1 MWALFTAAA
10 NILEVPETE
19 LGGTLYENETHGISL
34 LIYDD
39 VPGGAGHARQLSE
52 RVPELIKE
60 AYRVV
65 DGHCG
70 CGEETCCYG
79 CIANYYNQMR
89 QAKLSRGAAKRILGA
104 LLFASSAA
112 DEKAFESDLADLEG
126 GEGVELEVSQDGTCL
141 GALPLNEA
149 LELAV
154 YPDSSQEWKS
164 LIEGLTELCSQ
175 VRKEVPDKD
184 VEVFDSEGASAYATF
199 VWRKSR
205 VMLLDEE
212 AAGDFDGEFGE
223 SWRNAAGWSV
233 FVVDECSAED
243 IACRLLGEV

>member
-1 MWALFTAAA
+1 
-10 NILEVPETE
+10 
-19 LGGTLYENETHGISL
+19 
-34 LIYDD
+34 
-39 VPGGAGHARQLSE
+39 
-52 RVPELIKE
+52 
-60 AYRVV
+60 
-65 DGHCG
+65 
-70 CGEETCCYG
+70 
-79 CIANYYNQMR
+79 MR

-104 LLFASSAA
+104 LLFASSATE
-112 DEKAFESDLADLEG
+112 EKVSESAFADLEG
-126 GEGVELEVSQDGTCL
+126 SEGIELEVSQDGVCF
-141 GALPLNEA
+141 GALPLSEV
-149 LELAV
+149 LGQTV
-154 YPDSSQEWKS
+154 YDDSSQEWKS

-212 AAGDFDGEFGE
+212 AAVDFDEEFGE